1 MTVTEY
7 LRQRILDNVG
17 VPADRPTTKLSP
29 QEILDSEMD
38 WQFLSEMAYGMIMGY
53 FRYGKAS
60 ESTTNNLAEAK
71 KRLARYEATGNQECL
86 RDAANFI
93 MQERRKPSLSEV
105 HFKAVDDGEHAKV

>member
-60 ESTTNNLAEAK
+60 ESTTDNLTEAK
-71 KRLARYEATGNQECL
+71 KRLERYEKTGNQECL

-93 MQERRKPSLSEV
+93 MQERGKPSV
-105 HFKAVDDGEHAKV
+105 KGAYFKAIDDGEHAR